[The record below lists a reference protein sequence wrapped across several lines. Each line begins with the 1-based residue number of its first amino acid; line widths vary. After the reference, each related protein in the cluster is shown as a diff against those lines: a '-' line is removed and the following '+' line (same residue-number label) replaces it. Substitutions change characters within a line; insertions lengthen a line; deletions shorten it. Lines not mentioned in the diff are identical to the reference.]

1 MDLSH
6 PKEKPAV
13 NCSIKGCPGE
23 YERTQV
29 THTVR
34 HRGRIIVIDHVPSE
48 VCHVCGDVLL
58 EPETLR
64 RIERLLAD
72 LPEPNESAPLYEYA
86 LSASAST

>member
-1 MDLSH
+1 M
-6 PKEKPAV
+6 
-13 NCSIKGCPGE
+13 NCSIRVGPQE

-34 HRGRIIVIDHVPSE
+34 HRGRIIVIDHVPAE
-48 VCHVCGDVLL
+48 VCGVCGDVLL

-72 LPEPNESAPLYEYA
+72 LPQPNESAPLYEFA
-86 LSASAST
+86 LSASASS